1 MIYLVNKSIK
11 NCLISDQ
18 KISMMLSGGVD
29 SNIIFQVM
37 KNNYKLPFT
46 ACSVLDAN
54 SNYDESKN
62 VNLAIKEFKGDHL
75 VVDNSEI
82 VKKNFLDE
90 VKKRINFYSAPILTI
105 SSYVSSFLQ
114 EEISNNGLKVNIS
127 GVGADELF
135 GGYNRYFKTHQW
147 WDKINVIPKSAR
159 KLMSRGLLSISP
171 GVWDRTGIVLK
182 GVSGNNISKLAGV
195 LSVPDDASLYR
206 HFTSH
211 WDDPAAVVID
221 GQELRTE
228 VSHPSIALN
237 SRVEQMMGLDTLT
250 YLPDD
255 ILTKVDRAAM
265 GVSLETRIPLLD
277 YRVVEFAWKL
287 PLSMKIR
294 NGQGKWILRELLYQY
309 VPKELIE
316 RQKMGFGVPI
326 DSWLR
331 GPLRGWAES
340 LLDESRLRQEGYF
353 YPQLIRKKWEEHISG
368 RRNWQYHLWDVL
380 MFQAW
385 LEEQS

>member
-1 MIYLVNKSIK
+1 
-11 NCLISDQ
+11 
-18 KISMMLSGGVD
+18 
-29 SNIIFQVM
+29 
-37 KNNYKLPFT
+37 
-46 ACSVLDAN
+46 
-54 SNYDESKN
+54 
-62 VNLAIKEFKGDHL
+62 
-75 VVDNSEI
+75 
-82 VKKNFLDE
+82 
-90 VKKRINFYSAPILTI
+90 
-105 SSYVSSFLQ
+105 
-114 EEISNNGLKVNIS
+114 
-127 GVGADELF
+127 
-135 GGYNRYFKTHQW
+135 
-147 WDKINVIPKSAR
+147 
-159 KLMSRGLLSISP
+159 
-171 GVWDRTGIVLK
+171 
-182 GVSGNNISKLAGV
+182 
-195 LSVPDDASLYR
+195 
-206 HFTSH
+206 
-211 WDDPAAVVID
+211 
-221 GQELRTE
+221 
-228 VSHPSIALN
+228 
-237 SRVEQMMGLDTLT
+237 
-250 YLPDD
+250 
-255 ILTKVDRAAM
+255 M

-316 RQKMGFGVPI
+316 RPKMGFGVPI